1 MKVNILIG
9 TPAYNSQIHIDYLN
23 SIIDMHRLKL
33 PISVMCIGNESL
45 ITRGRNTIIS
55 FFKTHEEFTH
65 LLFLDA
71 DIGIKGDSIIKLIQ
85 HEKDVIGA
93 PVPLKGFDSNG
104 NKVYNIT
111 NPIKEENLYTV
122 DKVGTAVFML
132 SRKAVEDLCNN
143 SDTYNGNTMSRGLQ
157 NNNINYDVF
166 KTGIENEI
174 YLSEDYYACKK
185 LKELGYKI
193 YIDDTIITIHNGM
206 FQF

>member
-1 MKVNILIG
+1 MVFPTCLA
-9 TPAYNSQIHIDYLN
+9 PS
-23 SIIDMHRLKL
+23 
-33 PISVMCIGNESL
+33 
-45 ITRGRNTIIS
+45 NTIIS

-157 NNNINYDVF
+157 NNNINYDVRNAF
-166 KTGIENEI
+166 HNWIIINVLLHQ
-174 YLSEDYYACKK
+174 LS
-185 LKELGYKI
+185 
-193 YIDDTIITIHNGM
+193 HR
-206 FQF
+206 QR